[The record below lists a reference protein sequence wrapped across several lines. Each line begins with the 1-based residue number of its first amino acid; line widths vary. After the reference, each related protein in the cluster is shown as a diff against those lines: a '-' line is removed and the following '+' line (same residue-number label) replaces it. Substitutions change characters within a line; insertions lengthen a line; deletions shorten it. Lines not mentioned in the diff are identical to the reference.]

1 MIYVIYS
8 RKYKGFVKSI
18 RSIDGMLQVCAYTT
32 NPNSAYKTTKE
43 SAMILAKLCN
53 GTVFEEVV

>member
-8 RKYKGFVKSI
+8 RTHKGFVQAI
-18 RSIDGMLQVCAYTT
+18 RSMNSELQICAYTT

-53 GTVFEEVV
+53 GTVFAEVK